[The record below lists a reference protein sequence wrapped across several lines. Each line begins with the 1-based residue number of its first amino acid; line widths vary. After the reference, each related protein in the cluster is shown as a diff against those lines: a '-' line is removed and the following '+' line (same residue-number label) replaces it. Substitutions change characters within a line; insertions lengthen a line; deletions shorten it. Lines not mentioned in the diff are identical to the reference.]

1 MESLLEVA
9 KKFFDE
15 DNWRYQELKDQG
27 ILTVAFK
34 GESGQWS
41 CYAQAQDQRN
51 LFVFYSI
58 SPTRP
63 EPGKIAAMAEY
74 LTRVNYNMALGNFEM
89 DMEDGEIRFKTS
101 IDVTGQ
107 ELTVPLV
114 RQMVYSNLISMDRYL
129 PGIQA
134 VANTDEAP
142 AEVIARIEA
151 EQ

>member
-1 MESLLEVA
+1 MASLLDVA
-9 KKFFDE
+9 KQFFDE
-15 DNWRYQELKDQG
+15 ESWRYQEIQDQD

-41 CYAQAQDQRN
+41 CYVQAQDQRN
-51 LFVFYSI
+51 LLVFYSI

-63 EPGKIAAMAEY
+63 EQDKILPMCEY

-101 IDVTGQ
+101 IDVTDD
-107 ELTVPLV
+107 ELTLANV
-114 RQMVYSNLISMDRYL
+114 RQLVYSNLLTMDRYL

-142 AEVIARIEA
+142 ADVIARIEA
-151 EQ
+151 QQ

>member
-1 MESLLEVA
+1 MASLLDVA
-9 KKFFDE
+9 KQFFDE
-15 DNWRYQELKDQG
+15 ESWRYQDIEAEG
-27 ILTVAFK
+27 IVTVAFR
-34 GESGQWS
+34 GDSGQWS
-41 CYAQAQDQRN
+41 CYGQAQDQRN

-63 EPGKIAAMAEY
+63 DQGKIMPMCEY

-101 IDVTGQ
+101 IDITGD
-107 ELTVPLV
+107 ELTVANV
-114 RQMVYSNLISMDRYL
+114 RQLVYSNLLTMDRYL

-134 VANTDEAP
+134 IANTDEAP
-142 AEVIARIEA
+142 AEVIARLEA